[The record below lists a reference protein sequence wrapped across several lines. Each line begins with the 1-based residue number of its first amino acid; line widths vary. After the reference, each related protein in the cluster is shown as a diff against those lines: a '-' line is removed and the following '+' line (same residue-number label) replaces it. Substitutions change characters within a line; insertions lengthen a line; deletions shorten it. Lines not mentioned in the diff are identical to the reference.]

1 MFYGLDV
8 HKAFVQVCQL
18 SKDGRRRRD
27 FRIEA
32 TEEALEAFAQ
42 SLTADD
48 QVALEATFHSWAI
61 HRILARC
68 AGCVVVANALQVKAI
83 AHAKI
88 KTDKVDAY
96 TLAQLLRADYLP
108 AVEMPDEETWN
119 LRQLISHRRL
129 LIKQQTATK
138 NTIRAVLNRR
148 LIALPEGATPFAQ
161 KTRTWMRQLALPPAE
176 RFMLDN
182 ALLLLAQIEER
193 VAAVDAEL
201 LAHATITENAKLLM
215 TLPGIDVTVAIA
227 LLAAIGDVERFP
239 TAPKLAAYFGLVP
252 KVRQSAGRSY
262 HGGITK
268 AGACTARSL
277 AIEAAQVLARSGS
290 PLTATYYRVRHK
302 RGHNVAVTALARKLI
317 LVVWHMLKNQ
327 QPYRY
332 APVDRTRVKLRRV
345 TAHSADRARKVP
357 KTLESI
363 YTEAG
368 LPTLTSPSPGE
379 RRAAAS
385 NRRTRTRLAKRT
397 PTK

>member
-1 MFYGLDV
+1 MLGKREQRQLVAALRAAGSHCQEKDWTVFAEWFREALSQASIGLEPDNLEKIRPLA
-8 HKAFVQVCQL
+8 KAILGYDPLERDTLPKGEKRPGLARSEAGESPSLQDL
-18 SKDGRRRRD
+18 RRRIYIKAKAEKAKR
-27 FRIEA
+27 FWGLYVHVSKMETLREA
-32 TEEALEAFAQ
+32 Y
-42 SLTADD
+42 
-48 QVALEATFHSWAI
+48 
-61 HRILARC
+61 RLA
-68 AGCVVVANALQVKAI
+68 K
-83 AHAKI
+83 
-88 KTDKVDAY
+88 
-96 TLAQLLRADYLP
+96 
-108 AVEMPDEETWN
+108 
-119 LRQLISHRRL
+119 
-129 LIKQQTATK
+129 K
-138 NTIRAVLNRR
+138 NNGAPGINRR

-161 KTRTWMRQLALPPAE
+161 KTRRWMQQLTLPPGQ

-182 ALLLLAQIEER
+182 ALILLAQIEER

-215 TLPGIDVTVAIA
+215 TIPGIDVTVAIA

-268 AGACTARSL
+268 AGNCTARSL
-277 AIEAAQVLARSGS
+277 AIEAAQALARSGS

-317 LVVWHMLKNQ
+317 LVVWHMLKNR

-345 TAHSADRARKVP
+345 TPNRTRACPAP

-368 LPTLTSPSPGE
+368 LPTLTPPSPGE

-385 NRRTRTRLAKRT
+385 NRRTKTRLAKRT